1 MAVVNRTAN
10 PALQIRL
17 WGMNAMASSAH
28 TPSASSPTPGLQPLR
43 AKWGWIVALGVI
55 YVIVGLV
62 ALGSATIATAAS
74 VLVVGIMMV
83 VAGIAE
89 VFNAFQVRTW
99 GKFALWLLLGALYI
113 FAGIITFQ
121 NPLLAAVLL
130 TFMLGVALVISGAM
144 RLIIAFAMKESTP
157 WAWVALSGAIT
168 IILGLVILARWPVAS
183 VYVLGLFLGID
194 LVIAG
199 ASWIGIGL
207 DLRAR
212 RRRLV

>member
-1 MAVVNRTAN
+1 
-10 PALQIRL
+10 
-17 WGMNAMASSAH
+17 MNAMTSTAH
-28 TPSASSPTPGLQPLR
+28 TPSAPSPTSGLQPLR
-43 AKWGWIVALGVI
+43 AKWGWIVALGII

-62 ALGSATIATAAS
+62 ALGSVAIATAAS

-168 IILGLVILARWPVAS
+168 VILGLVILARWPVSS

>member
-1 MAVVNRTAN
+1 MT
-10 PALQIRL
+10 
-17 WGMNAMASSAH
+17 STAH
-28 TPSASSPTPGLQPLR
+28 TPSAPRPSLGLQPLR
-43 AKWGWIVALGVI
+43 AKWGWIVALGII

-62 ALGSATIATAAS
+62 ALGSVVTATAAS

-89 VFNAFQVRTW
+89 VFNAFQIRTW
-99 GKFALWLLLGALYI
+99 GKFALWLLLGGLYI

-130 TFMLGVALVISGAM
+130 TFMLGVALVISGVM
-144 RLIIAFAMKESTP
+144 RLIIAFSMKESTP

-168 IILGLVILARWPVAS
+168 TILGLVILARWPVSS

>member
-1 MAVVNRTAN
+1 MTSTTHD
-10 PALQIRL
+10 Q
-17 WGMNAMASSAH
+17 
-28 TPSASSPTPGLQPLR
+28 PSPRRSFGLQPLR
-43 AKWGWIVALGVI
+43 TKWGWIVALGGV

-62 ALGSATIATAAS
+62 ALGSVVTATVAS

-89 VFNAFQVRTW
+89 VISAFQVRTW

-113 FAGIITFQ
+113 LAGIATFQ

-130 TFMLGVALVISGAM
+130 TFLLGIALVVSGGM
-144 RLIIAFAMKESTP
+144 RLILAFSMKESVP
-157 WAWVALSGAIT
+157 WIWVVGAIT
-168 IILGLVILARWPVAS
+168 LILGLVILARWPISS

-207 DLRAR
+207 DLRTGTR
-212 RRRLV
+212 RQV

>member
-1 MAVVNRTAN
+1 
-10 PALQIRL
+10 
-17 WGMNAMASSAH
+17 
-28 TPSASSPTPGLQPLR
+28 LR

-55 YVIVGLV
+55 YVIGGLI
-62 ALGSATIATAAS
+62 ALGSVATATAAS

-83 VAGIAE
+83 VAGLAE

-113 FAGIITFQ
+113 FAGIVTFQ

-130 TFMLGVALVISGAM
+130 TLMLGVALVISGVM
-144 RLIIAFAMKESTP
+144 RLIIAFSMKESTP

-168 IILGLVILARWPVAS
+168 MILGLVILARWPVSS

-199 ASWIGIGL
+199 TSWIGIGL

-212 RRRLV
+212 RRRLA

>member
-1 MAVVNRTAN
+1 MTSAAN
-10 PALQIRL
+10 T
-17 WGMNAMASSAH
+17 H
-28 TPSASSPTPGLQPLR
+28 PSPSHSLGLQPLR
-43 AKWGWIVALGVI
+43 SKWGWIVALGVI

-62 ALGSATIATAAS
+62 ALGSIVTATVAS
-74 VLVVGIMMV
+74 VLLVGVMMV

-89 VFNAFQVRTW
+89 VFNAFQIRTW
-99 GKFALWLLLGALYI
+99 GKFVLWLLLGALYI
-113 FAGIITFQ
+113 FAGIITFE

-130 TFMLGVALVISGAM
+130 TFLLGLALVFSGAM
-144 RLIIAFAMKESTP
+144 RLVLAFSMKESTP
-157 WAWVALSGAIT
+157 WIWVAFSGAVT
-168 IILGLVILARWPVAS
+168 LLLGLVILARWPVSS

-212 RRRLV
+212 IRRFT

>member
-1 MAVVNRTAN
+1 
-10 PALQIRL
+10 
-17 WGMNAMASSAH
+17 
-28 TPSASSPTPGLQPLR
+28 LR
-43 AKWGWIVALGVI
+43 AKWGWIVALGII

-62 ALGSATIATAAS
+62 ALGSVAIATAAS

-168 IILGLVILARWPVAS
+168 VILGLVILARWPVSS

>member
-1 MAVVNRTAN
+1 MT
-10 PALQIRL
+10 
-17 WGMNAMASSAH
+17 SAADTHRSPSH
-28 TPSASSPTPGLQPLR
+28 TLGLQPLR
-43 AKWGWIVALGVI
+43 AKWGWIATLGVI

-62 ALGSATIATAAS
+62 ALGSIVTATAAS
-74 VLVVGIMMV
+74 VLLVGVMMV

-89 VFNAFQVRTW
+89 VFNAFQIRTW

-113 FAGIITFQ
+113 LAGIATFQ

-130 TFMLGVALVISGAM
+130 TFLLGLALVVSGGM
-144 RLIIAFAMKESTP
+144 RLILAFGMKESTP
-157 WAWVALSGAIT
+157 WILVAFSSAVTL
-168 IILGLVILARWPVAS
+168 ILGLVILARWPVSS

-194 LVIAG
+194 LVIVG

-212 RRRLV
+212 TRNLR

>member
-1 MAVVNRTAN
+1 MT
-10 PALQIRL
+10 
-17 WGMNAMASSAH
+17 SA
-28 TPSASSPTPGLQPLR
+28 TDTRSSPDHSLALQPLR
-43 AKWGWIVALGVI
+43 AKWGWIVALGAV

-62 ALGSATIATAAS
+62 ALGSIVTATAAT
-74 VLVVGIMMV
+74 VLLVGAMMV
-83 VAGIAE
+83 VAGLTE
-89 VFNAFQVRTW
+89 VFNAFQMRTC

-113 FAGIITFQ
+113 FSGVITFQ

-130 TFMLGVALVISGAM
+130 TFLLGLALVVSGAM
-144 RLIIAFAMKESTP
+144 RLILAFGMKESAP
-157 WAWVALSGAIT
+157 WIFVAISGVVT
-168 IILGLVILARWPVAS
+168 LLLGLVILARWPVSS

-212 RRRLV
+212 TRSLT